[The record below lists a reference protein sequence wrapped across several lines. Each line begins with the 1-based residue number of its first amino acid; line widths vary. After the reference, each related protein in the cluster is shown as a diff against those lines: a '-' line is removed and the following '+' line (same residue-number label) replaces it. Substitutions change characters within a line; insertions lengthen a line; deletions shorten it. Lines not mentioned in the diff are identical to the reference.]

1 MTRARNID
9 EYLNIGPQDQRSEL
23 EQIKRLIEKNL
34 PAARPGIGPGGFPEY
49 TIGKQWRAGFA
60 YKPTGPVIYLMAPEL
75 LAEYEEDLK
84 PVRASKTCLR
94 YQSARG
100 LPFGK
105 LQHIIMTILQRINE
119 QAG

>member
-1 MTRARNID
+1 MTSAKTIN
-9 EYLNIGPQDQRSEL
+9 EYLNVGPQDQRREL
-23 EQIKRLIEKNL
+23 EEIKRLIEKNL
-34 PAARPGIGPGGFPEY
+34 PAARPGIGPSGFPEY

-75 LAEYEEDLK
+75 LAEYAEDLK

-105 LQHIIMTILQRINE
+105 LTHIITSILQQIN
-119 QAG
+119 QSV

>member
-1 MTRARNID
+1 M
-9 EYLNIGPQDQRSEL
+9 
-23 EQIKRLIEKNL
+23 
-34 PAARPGIGPGGFPEY
+34 
-49 TIGKQWRAGFA
+49 
-60 YKPTGPVIYLMAPEL
+60 IYLMAPEL

-105 LQHIIMTILQRINE
+105 LQHIIMTILQKINE
-119 QAG
+119 QAS